1 MEQFENAVKV
11 LKNNLAD
18 AIIECK
24 VPRPRK
30 AYILLKPERHRDA
43 ISLLLKNVENTELS
57 TITGTDLGTE
67 RNEMELN
74 YHMVCSGTITLKN
87 LISREKPVIQT
98 ITDILPGANLYERE
112 IFDLLG
118 VTFEGHPNLE
128 RLMLPENWPEGDY
141 PLRKDWKLPEKL
153 ESESSP
159 EETSET
165 ESTPEPGDAESI
177 VNVVIGPQHPALH
190 EPERFTF
197 KVDGETVVDS
207 AMRLGY
213 VHRGIEKAAERMMF
227 FQDVFLV
234 ERICGICNAAHTT
247 VFCQAVEDI
256 GDVETP
262 PRALYLRTL
271 VHELNRVHSH
281 LLLLGVA
288 GHLIGFEAL
297 FQHVWRDREPIMDIM
312 ERITGNRLLSG
323 YNTIGGVRRDIDQT
337 TIDMA
342 LKNVK
347 AVRKRSKFYK
357 TVFEEDATLRL
368 RTEGVGVLSK
378 ADALKLCVT
387 GPVARASGIDVDVR
401 RDDPYAAYGEIPF
414 NVICY
419 NDCDTWARLMVRVD
433 EVLESLN
440 IIEYAL
446 NHLPSGRLRVRV
458 QRKQPEGEAVSRVEA
473 PRGDL
478 IHYVKS
484 DGTAYPYRVKVR
496 SPTMANLVAFPE
508 IIKGEYIADIPA
520 VLGSF
525 DPCFSCTDRMAF
537 LDSQNG
543 KKWHWSLDDITISKN
558 RNELI

>member
-1 MEQFENAVKV
+1 MEKFEKAVEV
-11 LKNNLAD
+11 LKKNLAD
-18 AIIECK
+18 TIVECK
-24 VPRPRK
+24 VPTPRK

-43 ISLLLKNVENTELS
+43 ISLLLKHVENTELS

-67 RNEMELN
+67 IELN
-74 YHMVCSGTITLKN
+74 YHMVCSGTVTLKN
-87 LISREKPVIQT
+87 RVSREKPVIRT
-98 ITDILPGANLYERE
+98 ITDIIPGANLYERE

-128 RLMLPENWPEGDY
+128 RLMLPENWPKGDY
-141 PLRKDWKLPEKL
+141 PLRRDWKPPAKI

-159 EETSET
+159 EETSQT
-165 ESTPEPGDAESI
+165 ESTTEPGDAESI
-177 VNVVIGPQHPALH
+177 VNVVVGPQHPALH

-197 KVDGETVVDS
+197 KVDGETVVD
-207 AMRLGY
+207 AMMRLGY
-213 VHRGIEKAAERMMF
+213 VHRGIEKAAEHMMF

-256 GDVETP
+256 GNVETP
-262 PRALYLRTL
+262 PRALYLRTII
-271 VHELNRVHSH
+271 HELNRVHSH

-288 GHLIGFEAL
+288 GHLLGFEAL
-297 FQHVWRDREPIMDIM
+297 FQHVWRDREPIMDTM

-323 YNTIGGVRRDIDQT
+323 FNTIGGVRRDIDPST
-337 TIDMA
+337 VEMA

-347 AVRKRSKFYK
+347 AVKKRAKFYK

-368 RTEGVGVLSK
+368 RTEGVGMLSK
-378 ADALKLCVT
+378 SDALKFCVT
-387 GPVARASGIDVDVR
+387 GPVARGSGIDVDVR
-401 RDDPYAAYGEIPF
+401 RDDPYAAYEEIPF

-419 NDCDTWARLMVRVD
+419 KDCDTWARLMVRVE
-433 EVLESLN
+433 EVLESLD
-440 IIEYAL
+440 IIDYAL

-458 QRKQPEGEAVSRVEA
+458 KRKQPEGEAVSRVEA

-496 SPTMANLVAFPE
+496 SPTLANLVAFPE
-508 IIKGEYIADIPA
+508 IIRGEYIADIPA

-525 DPCFSCTDRMAF
+525 DPCFSCTDRMVF
-537 LDSQNG
+537 LDVQNG
-543 KKWHWSLDDITISKN
+543 QKWRWSLDDVNNHKN
-558 RNELI
+558 GNGLI

>member
-1 MEQFENAVKV
+1 MEKFEKAVEI

-18 AIIECK
+18 AIVECK

-43 ISLLLKNVENTELS
+43 VSLLLENVENTALS
-57 TITGTDLGTE
+57 TITGTDLG
-67 RNEMELN
+67 NEIELN
-74 YHMVCSGTITLKN
+74 YHMACSGTVTLKN
-87 LISREKPVIQT
+87 RVSREKPIIRT

-128 RLMLPENWPEGDY
+128 RLMLPEKWPKGDY
-141 PLRKDWKLPEKL
+141 PLRRDWKLPEKT
-153 ESESSP
+153 EFESSP
-159 EETSET
+159 EETSQT
-165 ESTPEPGDAESI
+165 ESTTEPGDGESI

-190 EPERFTF
+190 EPERFSF
-197 KVDGETVVDS
+197 KVDGETVVDVD
-207 AMRLGY
+207 MRLGY

-256 GDVETP
+256 GNVETP
-262 PRALYLRTL
+262 PRALYLRTII
-271 VHELNRVHSH
+271 HELNRVHSH

-288 GHLIGFEAL
+288 GHLVGFEAL

-323 YNTIGGVRRDIDQT
+323 FNAIGGVRRDIDPST
-337 TIDMA
+337 VEMA

-368 RTEGVGVLSK
+368 RTEGVGVLNK

-419 NDCDTWARLMVRVD
+419 NDCDTWARLMVRVE
-433 EVLESLN
+433 EVLESLD

-446 NHLPSGRLRVRV
+446 SNLPSGRLRVRV

-473 PRGDL
+473 PRGEL

-496 SPTMANLVAFPE
+496 SPTMANLIAFPE
-508 IIKGEYIADIPA
+508 IIRGEYIADIPA

-525 DPCFSCTDRMAF
+525 DPCFSCTDRMVF
-537 LDSQNG
+537 LDAQNG
-543 KKWHWSLDDITISKN
+543 RKWHWSLDDVNNSKN
-558 RNELI
+558 GNGMI